1 MIFICRDNG
10 FRFAAHWRY
19 AQSKAAAM
27 LAQQLYSRFGYDDEL
42 RLEKAAIGCLGEA
55 AFRHF
60 LHSQRI
66 PFQEDTTD
74 FSQARSDA
82 FDVAIHGKTIDVKVA
97 KKSTPNLPND
107 HWTYGYPQEQHP
119 ASKDYVVVGLVDF
132 TLGIVAFYGW
142 ISGAQISCYP
152 VVTHNAYAKFPYE
165 TPNHEF
171 RYGDMN
177 KDFAQLFR
185 LCAATP

>member
-1 MIFICRDNG
+1 MILIRRDNG
-10 FRFAAHWRY
+10 FRFAAHWRH
-19 AQSKAAAM
+19 AQRKAAM

-142 ISGAQISCYP
+142 ISGAQISRYP

-165 TPNHEF
+165 TPNHEC

-177 KDFAQLFR
+177 KDCAQLFR

>member
-1 MIFICRDNG
+1 ML
-10 FRFAAHWRY
+10 FR
-19 AQSKAAAM
+19 S
-27 LAQQLYSRFGYDDEL
+27 
-42 RLEKAAIGCLGEA
+42 CLGEA

-142 ISGAQISCYP
+142 ISGAQISRYP

-177 KDFAQLFR
+177 KDFQQLFR